1 MASLARS
8 LAPVAAVT
16 GASAVLI
23 LSFDT
28 GVAALG
34 TDQPS
39 NAVGAAT
46 AQGGSSS
53 GGRHGD
59 GTRPGPD
66 GQAPGGST
74 DGSAGSGAA
83 GSGSASG
90 SGATG
95 SSSGSCDAQE
105 VSGPVVST
113 QFGPV
118 QVAAK
123 VSSGKVC
130 AVRTLQYPNM
140 DHESVQINS
149 QAIPML
155 DQMAV
160 ESGDAN
166 FAGVS
171 GATYTTDGYRQS
183 LQAILDQAK

>member
-66 GQAPGGST
+66 GQAPGEST
-74 DGSAGSGAA
+74 A
-83 GSGSASG
+83 GSASG
-90 SGATG
+90 SGAAG
-95 SSSGSCDAQE
+95 SSSGSCDGQE
-105 VSGPVVST
+105 VTGPVVST

-130 AVRTLQYPNM
+130 AVRTLEYPNM

-155 DQMAV
+155 DQMAL

-183 LQAILDQAK
+183 LQAILDQAQ